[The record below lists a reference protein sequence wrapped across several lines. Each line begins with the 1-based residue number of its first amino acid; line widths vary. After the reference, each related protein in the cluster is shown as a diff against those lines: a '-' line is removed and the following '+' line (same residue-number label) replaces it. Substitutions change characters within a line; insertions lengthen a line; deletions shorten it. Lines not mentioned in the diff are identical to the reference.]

1 MPIISCLD
9 ILKLILLEKKFI
21 KIPFKIIALRA
32 IRRTSQKV
40 CRMEL
45 TPIS

>member
-21 KIPFKIIALRA
+21 EIPFKIIALRA
-32 IRRTSQKV
+32 IRRTSKKG